1 VGGIAVLCLLAVIS
15 VAYGAVVQT
24 RHRATAAADLAALAG
39 AGYAP
44 YGVTAACE
52 RARWVASGMRVRVT
66 SCRLAEWDVLIEV
79 SAALPGG
86 LSRLGVI
93 TERSRAGPAGD

>member
-1 VGGIAVLCLLAVIS
+1 
-15 VAYGAVVQT
+15 
-24 RHRATAAADLAALAG
+24 
-39 AGYAP
+39 
-44 YGVTAACE
+44 
-52 RARWVASGMRVRVT
+52 MRVRVT